1 MTIAEPSVATVTEA
15 DSAVEVPVAGAPS
28 SGERFR
34 PSAAGWSARGAL
46 VAVVAGLVLVLPVV
60 RDPLDSYEFAG
71 AAIYAIIGL
80 SLNVL
85 IGYTGTISL
94 GHNAFV
100 GVGAFTT
107 AYVVGQSGQPFL
119 LGVAAATIIGALQSL
134 ILGGLALRVS
144 GLYFALITLSYGVMA
159 QESIF
164 GISAL
169 TGGGAGASA
178 PLPTGPVTYYFICLG
193 FLGAVLWIDWRLIRS
208 KGGRALLA
216 LRENPRVAASLGVNV
231 KAYTIVGFMVAGAF
245 AGLGG
250 ALLAHRNVVVSP
262 TTFSFQL
269 ALLFVIMTV
278 VGGLRSRVGIIIGSS
293 LFAMVTFL
301 VRTVP
306 GFERTLAR
314 FDLLLPILAVA
325 IGVVVVLTA
334 LRRHGRLSAPA
345 VVGGVVALLGVLVLS
360 PVTIPFLEDRLS
372 EIPVLT
378 PEASRNVVGPA
389 LLLLVLT
396 RLPGGIGQLTKP
408 VQRWLRGERFDWAVG
423 REKEVHITDVRA

>member
-1 MTIAEPSVATVTEA
+1 MAVTDRPVDAPVEPIEPTPVTG
-15 DSAVEVPVAGAPS
+15 DAGGTAA
-28 SGERFR
+28 FR
-34 PSAAGWSARGAL
+34 PGAGGWVARGAL
-46 VAVVAGLVLVLPVV
+46 VALLVAVVVGVPLV
-60 RDPLDSYEFAG
+60 RDPLDSAEFAT
-71 AAIYAIIGL
+71 AVVFAIIGL

-107 AYVVGQSGQPFL
+107 AYVVGAQGQPFL
-119 LGVAAATIIGALQSL
+119 LGVAAAVVIGAVQSL
-134 ILGGLALRVS
+134 ILGGLALRIS
-144 GLYFALITLSYGVMA
+144 GLYFALITLSFGVMG

-164 GISAL
+164 GIEAL
-169 TGGGAGASA
+169 TGGGAGATA
-178 PLPTGPVTYYFICLG
+178 PTPTGPVAYYFICLG

-231 KAYTIVGFMVAGAF
+231 KAYTIVGFMVSGAF

-250 ALLAHRNVVVSP
+250 ALFAHNAVVVSAQS
-262 TTFSFQL
+262 FGFQL

-278 VGGLRSRVGIIIGSS
+278 VGGLRSRVGIIISSS
-293 LFAMVTFL
+293 LFALLTFL

-314 FDLLLPILAVA
+314 FDLLLPILAVGVGA
-325 IGVVVVLTA
+325 ALLIGA
-334 LRRHGRLSAPA
+334 LRRRRGPSPRV
-345 VVGGVVALLGVLVLS
+345 VVGAVLVLLGALVLS
-360 PVTIPFLEDRLS
+360 PVTIPFLEDRLA

-396 RLPGGIGQLTKP
+396 RLPGGIGQLVKP
-408 VQRWLRGERFDWAVG
+408 VQRWLTGERFDWSIG
-423 REKEVHITDVRA
+423 KEKEVQITDVRA

>member
-1 MTIAEPSVATVTEA
+1 MAAVDPADLTEPTAVAAPAAEPEI
-15 DSAVEVPVAGAPS
+15 
-28 SGERFR
+28 SGDEHFR
-34 PSAAGWSARGAL
+34 PSPAGWTARG
-46 VAVVAGLVLVLPVV
+46 AVVAGVVALVVGVPLV
-60 RDPLDSYEFAG
+60 REPLDSFEFAG
-71 AAIYAIIGL
+71 AAIFAIIGL

-119 LGVAAATIIGALQSL
+119 LGVAAATLIGALQSL
-134 ILGGLALRVS
+134 ILGGLALRIS

-164 GISAL
+164 GISAF

-178 PLPTGPVTYYFICLG
+178 PAPTGPVAYYFICLA
-193 FLGAVLWIDWRLIRS
+193 FLGVVLWVDWRLIRS

-216 LRENPRVAASLGVNV
+216 LRENPRVAASLGINV
-231 KAYTIVGFMVAGAF
+231 KAHTLMAFMVAGAF

-293 LFAMVTFL
+293 LFALLTYL

-314 FDLLLPILAVA
+314 WDLVIPLVLVVA
-325 IGVVVVLTA
+325 GAAIVINHLRRRGPLTPFVVVAGL
-334 LRRHGRLSAPA
+334 
-345 VVGGVVALLGVLVLS
+345 VALLALLVLS
-360 PVTIPFLEDRLS
+360 PVTVPYLEARLS
-372 EIPVLT
+372 EIPRLN
-378 PEASRNVVGPA
+378 PEASRNVVGPV

-408 VQRWLRGERFDWAVG
+408 VQLWLRGERFDWSVG
-423 REKEVHITDVRA
+423 KEKEVQITDVRA